1 MKSGA
6 VSSASKSSPPT
17 QVISSSVN
25 SALVLFLTPLFPK
38 KKKISTKENMNLP
51 VIITSLL
58 GLIDYVLQLLKSL
71 TFKPYHSQDLI
82 Y

>member
-1 MKSGA
+1 
-6 VSSASKSSPPT
+6 
-17 QVISSSVN
+17 
-25 SALVLFLTPLFPK
+25 
-38 KKKISTKENMNLP
+38 MNLP

>member
-1 MKSGA
+1 
-6 VSSASKSSPPT
+6 
-17 QVISSSVN
+17 
-25 SALVLFLTPLFPK
+25 
-38 KKKISTKENMNLP
+38 MNLS

-58 GLIDYVLQLLKSL
+58 GLIYYVLQLLKSF

>member
-6 VSSASKSSPPT
+6 VSSASKSSPPA

-25 SALVLFLTPLFPK
+25 SALVLFLTPLFPEK
-38 KKKISTKENMNLP
+38 KNSTKENMNLP

-58 GLIDYVLQLLKSL
+58 GLIYYVLQLLKSF